1 MMYSVPSNI
10 ADLPWFRLH
19 FKVVEVRLHHERQR
33 GVAAVVSVST
43 ATCDNNEDV
52 QEKLPPFTIPNV

>member
-10 ADLPWFRLH
+10 ADLPWLRLH
-19 FKVVEVRLHHERQR
+19 FNAVEVRLHHEGQW

-43 ATCDNNEDV
+43 ATRDSNEDV
-52 QEKLPPFTIPNV
+52 QEKLLPFTIPNV